1 MESRFSK
8 RVGIYA
14 RVSTTGHGQDPDLQ
28 VQELRQVA
36 EQRGWRIVETYIDNG
51 ESGKKSSRPA
61 LNRLMADARARKFDL
76 VAVSRFDR
84 FARDTAHLLHALEEF
99 RMLGIDFVSVRES
112 IDTSTPLGK
121 AIFTIIAA
129 IAELERELIR
139 ERVLVGVRRARE
151 LGKHCGRPRKELD
164 LRPALALLKEG
175 RGLKEVASILRVPRA
190 TLRRR
195 LREAGQWGI
204 TQPGLRTHPE
214 NAHEQSFVTP
224 V

>member
-1 MESRFSK
+1 MDSQTFK

-14 RVSTTGHGQDPDLQ
+14 RVSTSGHGQDPSLQ
-28 VQELRQVA
+28 VEELRQVSQ
-36 EQRGWRIVETYIDNG
+36 QRGWRIVETYVDDG
-51 ESGKKSSRPA
+51 ESGKKASRPA
-61 LNRLMADARARKFDL
+61 LNRLMADARAKKFDL

-84 FARDTAHLLHALEEF
+84 FARDTAHLLSALEEF
-99 RMLGIDFVSVRES
+99 RKLGIDFVSVRES
-112 IDTSTPLGK
+112 VDTSTPLGK

-139 ERVLVGVRRARE
+139 ERVLVGVKRARA
-151 LGKHCGRPRKELD
+151 LGKHCGRPRRELD

-204 TQPGLRTHPE
+204 SHTEPQDPSGDRD
-214 NAHEQSFVTP
+214 EQSVVAP